1 MKSRRNFEFF
11 NFLNSASVAGNEYF
25 DKMLTGIFRFNQL
38 EKVYAKASGISGDD
52 FIGKVLDLLN
62 VTVEFNDKQLK
73 RIPEKGPVIVIAN
86 HPLGGIERLL
96 LIKYLGKIRNDIKIL
111 GNPLLQKVDP
121 LAGYFI
127 TQKPQIN
134 LIPGKKSTALPD
146 ELKTHLENGGMLCLF
161 PSGSG
166 STFHP
171 FYGLTDKVW
180 QLQLIKFIKET
191 EVPVL
196 PVFFQGKPGKMVA
209 VMMRMNPVFSG
220 FQPSDKKLNL
230 KIRIGNPISLKTQ
243 KKFADEYQFGRY
255 LRAKTFGMQA
265 KMKIKPFFI
274 FPPRKISVPEPVIEP
289 VPQKKLLKEIK
300 SLEPAYGLFNLKNY
314 SVYAVPSA
322 RIPNIMQEIGRLRE
336 ITFRE
341 VGEGTNRSID
351 IDEYDLYY
359 DQLFIWDNEENKLVG
374 AYRIGPGRE
383 IMSQYGIH
391 GFYISTLFIIHEGLS
406 QVLNESLELG
416 RSFIV
421 SEYQRK
427 PLPLFMLWKG
437 ILYFLLKNP
446 QYRYLIGPAS
456 ISNNYSAVSKDLIIR
471 FITENHS
478 DNDLASFVLPRNE
491 YKPGRLDENI
501 RTLLKSAENDIE
513 ILDKTV
519 ADLEEQNIGLPVLLK
534 KYIQLNA
541 RILGFNVDP
550 AFNDSIDGLIFLD
563 VFNIPMQVLESL
575 SKDVNDDSILVRFQ
589 STKNVK

>member
-1 MKSRRNFEFF
+1 MKNRKNFEFF

-25 DKMLTGIFRFNQL
+25 DRMLTGIFRLNQL
-38 EKVYAKASGISGDD
+38 EKVYAKASETGSND
-52 FIGKVLDLLN
+52 FVGKVLDLLN
-62 VTVEFNDKQLK
+62 VSVEFNEKQLK
-73 RIPEKGPVIVIAN
+73 RIPEKGPVIVVAN

-96 LIKYLGKIRNDIKIL
+96 LIKYLGQIRSDIKIL

-121 LAGYFI
+121 LAAYFI
-127 TQKPQIN
+127 TQKPQLS
-134 LIPGKKSTALPD
+134 LIPGKKPTALPE
-146 ELKTHLENGGMLCLF
+146 ELKIHLENGGMLCLF

-180 QLQLIKFIKET
+180 QLQFIKFIREAQ
-191 EVPVL
+191 VPVL

-209 VMMRMNPVFSG
+209 LMMKMNPVFSG
-220 FQPSDKKLNL
+220 FQPANKKLNL

-243 KKFADEYQFGRY
+243 NKFSDEYQYGRY
-255 LRAKTFGMQA
+255 LRAKTFGMQT

-274 FPPRKISVPEPVIEP
+274 LSPRKVADPEPVIEP
-289 VPQKKLLKEIK
+289 IPVKKLLKEIK
-300 SLEPAYGLFNLKNY
+300 SLDPAFGLFNLKNY

-322 RIPNIMQEIGRLRE
+322 RIPNVMQEIGRLRE

-359 DQLFIWDNEENKLVG
+359 YQLFIWDNEESKIVG

-383 IMSQYGIH
+383 IMSQYGIQ
-391 GFYISTLFIIHEGLS
+391 GFYISTLFVLHEGLS

-416 RSFIV
+416 RSFVV

-456 ISNNYSAVSKDLIIR
+456 ISNNYSSVSKDLIIR
-471 FITENHS
+471 FITENYS

-513 ILDKTV
+513 LLDKTV
-519 ADLEEQNIGLPVLLK
+519 ADLEEHNIGLPVLLK

-563 VFNIPMQVLESL
+563 VFNIPMQVLEAL
-575 SKDVNDDSILVRFQ
+575 SKDVNDSSILDRFV
-589 STKNVK
+589 SHR